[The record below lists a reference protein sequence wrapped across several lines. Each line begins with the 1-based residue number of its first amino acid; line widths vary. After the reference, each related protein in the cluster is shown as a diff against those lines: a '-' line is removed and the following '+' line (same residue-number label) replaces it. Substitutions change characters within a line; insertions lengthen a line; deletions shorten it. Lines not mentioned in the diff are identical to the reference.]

1 MLPAASLQKL
11 QVRSSSGLSAWAHPG
26 EGNGIFLLGIDGW
39 TDTHTHYL
47 PPTPF
52 FSQRAPSRPYLP
64 QRSPPRPAK
73 KEQGAWPAA
82 AALQAHRGHAAV
94 LLGHNSTRAQSSS
107 IRHSP
112 LGSRAELLHQLVL
125 QDTLCRDPRPNQGQA
140 DSRFLPG
147 EGGEGFT
154 LEVFGSTG
162 LFPLPHQ
169 QHAGC
174 SGSLSPTG
182 RSFSGPVG
190 GLVPAWSQRID
201 VEDSPSQF
209 KSKMRFTASTF
220 LKTSAMIEHRRYT
233 AEEAGLSPLLPPSS
247 QEQALGR
254 EKGTAC
260 CFYRLYVCL
269 LIAPWHL
276 MFTAGFL

>member
-39 TDTHTHYL
+39 TDTHTLYL

-52 FSQRAPSRPYLP
+52 FSQRAPSRSYLP
-64 QRSPPRPAK
+64 QHSPARPAK

-82 AALQAHRGHAAV
+82 AALQAHCGHAAV
-94 LLGHNSTRAQSSS
+94 LLGHDSTRAQSSS

-112 LGSRAELLHQLVL
+112 LGSRAEMLHRPVL
-125 QDTLCRDPRPNQGQA
+125 RDTLHRDPRPNQGQQVPP
-140 DSRFLPG
+140 RGRG
-147 EGGEGFT
+147 EVFT
-154 LEVFGSTG
+154 LEVFGSMG
-162 LFPLPHQ
+162 LVPLPHQ
-169 QHAGC
+169 QHTGC
-174 SGSLSPTG
+174 RGSPSPAG
-182 RSFSGPVG
+182 RSLPGPVG
-190 GLVPAWSQRID
+190 GLVLAWSQRID

-209 KSKMRFTASTF
+209 KSKTRFTASTF

-247 QEQALGR
+247 QEGALRR